1 MTRHLIVEQTASLP
15 ASGVAAGSYTNT
27 DLTVNSQGII
37 TAASNGASGAAG
49 FNDLTDVI
57 LTGPIAD
64 QIVQFDGSD
73 WVNTTLT
80 LASASDV
87 VLTAPSSGDFLSFD
101 GADWVNVVLD
111 ALTTA
116 DIGITVQAWNAV
128 LDSISGLGFTGYIAH
143 TAPGVVAERT
153 FLGADGISV
162 NNGDGVAGNTTISVS
177 IDSLPFTAPINPTA
191 DLLMFYN
198 FDVGQN
204 EQASIEDIVLSA
216 TPIIGAASV
225 GTGADVFKGIN
236 AQIAEFK
243 ELSAVGPGMTV
254 TDGVDDITFSVSTE
268 LQNLAGLTPTNNNF
282 IVGNG
287 VSWAVETPAEARTSL
302 GLGTMALEAA
312 TDYLLLTGGVMTGN
326 IDMTTNRIIDLG
338 DPINPQDAATK
349 NYVDINLAV
358 AGDGMIKT
366 GNTLDVVNTDTSI
379 TVLANEILVNT
390 TWLDTHTDARY
401 YTQTELGDTTDTTEG
416 ASLIGTEA
424 KANLGGAD
432 TVEEALD
439 YIDANLPLISS
450 RFSQDISVW
459 NLDITSPT
467 ASRAIV
473 NGVEVARFANAE
485 SDSVYK
491 DLLLPFDFDNTND
504 MTVYIALAK
513 ETAAVGNVRMA
524 LAWQH
529 QRTPGF
535 SADVAVTFTPGTVTD
550 VGTISWV
557 IPAGGFLPLDVLTLR
572 LTRLGSDGLD
582 SYAGSA
588 DLFAANITQ

>member
-1 MTRHLIVEQTASLP
+1 
-15 ASGVAAGSYTNT
+15 
-27 DLTVNSQGII
+27 
-37 TAASNGASGAAG
+37 
-49 FNDLTDVI
+49 
-57 LTGPIAD
+57 
-64 QIVQFDGSD
+64 
-73 WVNTTLT
+73 
-80 LASASDV
+80 
-87 VLTAPSSGDFLSFD
+87 
-101 GADWVNVVLD
+101 
-111 ALTTA
+111 
-116 DIGITVQAWNAV
+116 
-128 LDSISGLGFTGYIAH
+128 
-143 TAPGVVAERT
+143 
-153 FLGADGISV
+153 
-162 NNGDGVAGNTTISVS
+162 
-177 IDSLPFTAPINPTA
+177 
-191 DLLMFYN
+191 
-198 FDVGQN
+198 
-204 EQASIEDIVLSA
+204 
-216 TPIIGAASV
+216 
-225 GTGADVFKGIN
+225 
-236 AQIAEFK
+236 
-243 ELSAVGPGMTV
+243 
-254 TDGVDDITFSVSTE
+254 
-268 LQNLAGLTPTNNNF
+268 
-282 IVGNG
+282 
-287 VSWAVETPAEARTSL
+287 
-302 GLGTMALEAA
+302 MALEAA

-572 LTRLGSDGLD
+572 LTGWVLMGLIRMQEVLI
-582 SYAGSA
+582 Y
-588 DLFAANITQ
+588 LQQT